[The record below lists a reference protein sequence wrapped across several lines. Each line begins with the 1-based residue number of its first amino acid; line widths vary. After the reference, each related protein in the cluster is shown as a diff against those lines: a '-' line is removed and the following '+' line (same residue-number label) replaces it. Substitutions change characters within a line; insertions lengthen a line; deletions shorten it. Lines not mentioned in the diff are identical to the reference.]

1 MTRRKSLPRVSV
13 SPGRRVKRFS
23 IYPEPETR
31 NPKPSLPLIDRN
43 FLHMLDFHMVSR
55 KIRTCFVTGG
65 TGFIGSHLVDHLL
78 QRGCEVRCLVRD
90 RSRLRWL
97 QGKHVTIVEGDLGS
111 GSVIQEA
118 VSGTDAV
125 FHLAGVTAA
134 GSRKVYRE
142 INAEG
147 CRSVA
152 AASLSALHPPDAFIY
167 MSSLAAV
174 GPGRFDEVVAENRV
188 PHPVTDY
195 GRSKLEGERILSEM
209 GPLPLVVVRPPAVYG
224 PRDREIFPL
233 FRLASKGIF
242 PVFNPE
248 SRISLIHVEDLVR
261 GVMAAAE
268 KGRAGETYFLTHPTP
283 VDAYD
288 LPQLFGDAL
297 GRKVRILRVPVP
309 VLKAAAAV
317 SETWGRVMGNMP
329 VFNRDK
335 VKELTAAGWVCDW
348 EKAQR
353 EISFKAD
360 LGLADG
366 LLETARWYREQ
377 RWL

>member
-1 MTRRKSLPRVSV
+1 M
-13 SPGRRVKRFS
+13 
-23 IYPEPETR
+23 
-31 NPKPSLPLIDRN
+31 
-43 FLHMLDFHMVSR
+43 
-55 KIRTCFVTGG
+55 
-65 TGFIGSHLVDHLL
+65 DHLL
-78 QRGCEVRCLVRD
+78 QKGCEVRCLVRD
-90 RSRLRWL
+90 RSRLGWL
-97 QGKHVTIVEGDLGS
+97 QGKPVTIIEGDLGS

-118 VSGTDAV
+118 ASGTDAV

-134 GSRKVYRE
+134 VSRKVYRE

-152 AASLSALHPPDAFIY
+152 AASLSALHPPDVFIY
-167 MSSLAAV
+167 MSSFAAI

-224 PRDREIFPL
+224 PRDREIFLL
-233 FRLASKGIF
+233 FKLASKGIL

-248 SRISLIHVEDLVR
+248 SRISLIHVQDLVR
-261 GVMAAAE
+261 GVINAAE
-268 KGRAGETYFLTHPTP
+268 KGRAGESYFLTHPAS
-283 VDAYD
+283 VAARD

-297 GRKVRILRVPVP
+297 GRKVRALKVPVP

-317 SETWGRVMGNMP
+317 SETLGRNTGRIP

-335 VKELTAAGWVCDW
+335 VNELTAAGWVCGW

-353 EISFKAD
+353 DVGFQAELNIEQ
-360 LGLADG
+360 G
-366 LLETARWYREQ
+366 LLQTADWYRDHK
-377 RWL
+377 WL